1 MHLGTIIV
9 LKTTLQDKIDYL
21 INPISLSQE
30 QQYELFFLHQVC
42 TITAMVLSFT

>member
-21 INPISLSQE
+21 INPMSLSQE
-30 QQYELFFLHQVC
+30 Q
-42 TITAMVLSFT
+42 